1 MASTIN
7 AFSAIVVK
15 VSSYS
20 KESMTKLDATY
31 GDGNDRDDTMSPRRG
46 RSHPYSKQA
55 MTSQMLSV
63 VAIKMTQRVPVE
75 GIVADGQHLCLG
87 DSRV

>member
-1 MASTIN
+1 
-7 AFSAIVVK
+7 
-15 VSSYS
+15 
-20 KESMTKLDATY
+20 MTKLDATY
-31 GDGNDRDDTMSPRRG
+31 GDSNDRDDTMSPRRG

-63 VAIKMTQRVPVE
+63 VAVAIKMTQRVPVE